1 MVHAP
6 AQVPGVCGGDPLCD
20 REGRAHQR
28 GRERGGRRSVQRQIT
43 ECFVYHAG
51 AEGGASDSASRAHGD
66 ADHGKSILVRA
77 GVEATVGAA
86 IDMSIVGHT
95 QRRYASAWKRYLGW
109 CRSQE
114 EEPLPVTEDKAFSS
128 CTSPHVRWAFSSN
141 SPLSGAN
148 ASPAL
153 RQPKKHMQVA
163 AHNIFTLS
171 PFPLHTEC
179 MALMWTHFTG
189 SLTRVTLPS
198 TASIRAKPF
207 LNWANLSMVLQSGAL
222 MPALI

>member
-43 ECFVYHAG
+43 ECSVYHAG

-66 ADHGKSILVRA
+66 VDHGKSILVRA

-86 IDMSIVGHT
+86 IDMSIAGHT

-109 CRSQE
+109 CRSLE
-114 EEPLPVTEDKAFSS
+114 EEPLPVTEDKAMAYVAVLAREGLKAG
-128 CTSPHVRWAFSSN
+128 TVKYHLA
-141 SPLSGAN
+141 G
-148 ASPAL
+148 L
-153 RQPKKHMQVA
+153 R
-163 AHNIFTLS
+163 
-171 PFPLHTEC
+171 
-179 MALMWTHFTG
+179 MAQIKAGMRAPDWSTMDRLAQLRKGLARMEAVG
-189 SLTRVTLPS
+189 GRVTLVREPVKWVHM
-198 TASIRAKPF
+198 RAMH
-207 LNWANLSMVLQSGAL
+207 SV
-222 MPALI
+222 